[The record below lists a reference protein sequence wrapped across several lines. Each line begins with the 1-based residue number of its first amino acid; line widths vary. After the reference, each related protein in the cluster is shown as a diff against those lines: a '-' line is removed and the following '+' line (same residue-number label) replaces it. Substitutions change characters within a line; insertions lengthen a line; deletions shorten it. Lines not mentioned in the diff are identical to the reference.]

1 MLTPLQIE
9 QAVAEAWE
17 TWKHADGD
25 SLIFDFL
32 LAYGLPKSSVSR
44 LKSGALNAAARPGDL
59 LWKKKL
65 FYKRAEPG
73 LLMSAVEACRR
84 DPEVLKYAP
93 RFYMDYDGGT

>member
-44 LKSGALNAAARPGDL
+44 LESGALNVAARPGEL
-59 LWKKKL
+59 LWKKSFFTKG
-65 FYKRAEPG
+65 RSRG
-73 LLMSAVEACRR
+73 C
-84 DPEVLKYAP
+84 
-93 RFYMDYDGGT
+93 